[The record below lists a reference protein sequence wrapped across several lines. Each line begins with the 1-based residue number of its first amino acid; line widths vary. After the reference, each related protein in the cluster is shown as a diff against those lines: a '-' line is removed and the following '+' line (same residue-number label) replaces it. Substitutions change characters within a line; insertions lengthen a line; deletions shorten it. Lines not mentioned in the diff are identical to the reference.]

1 MTRHQICQ
9 EAERT
14 RCRGCGVPPGC
25 ACPGDRP
32 GVCLCRCVRAR
43 MSGLIDGPALASVID
58 DGLAAAGGVGRVLDP
73 VVTA

>member
-1 MTRHQICQ
+1 
-9 EAERT
+9 
-14 RCRGCGVPPGC
+14 
-25 ACPGDRP
+25 
-32 GVCLCRCVRAR
+32 